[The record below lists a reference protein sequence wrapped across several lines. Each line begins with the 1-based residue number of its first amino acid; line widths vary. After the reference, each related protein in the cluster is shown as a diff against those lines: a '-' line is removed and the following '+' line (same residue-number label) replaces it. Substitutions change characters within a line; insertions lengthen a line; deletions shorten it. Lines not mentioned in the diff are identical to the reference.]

1 MSDENAGQ
9 FINFPGAKYLKDPKD
24 KKDKKK
30 NKESLIKYYKRIIK
44 ELTD

>member
-1 MSDENAGQ
+1 MSDENIGQ
-9 FINFPGAKYLKDPKD
+9 SINFPGAKYLKKPND

-30 NKESLIKYYKRIIK
+30 NKEGLIKYYKRIIK